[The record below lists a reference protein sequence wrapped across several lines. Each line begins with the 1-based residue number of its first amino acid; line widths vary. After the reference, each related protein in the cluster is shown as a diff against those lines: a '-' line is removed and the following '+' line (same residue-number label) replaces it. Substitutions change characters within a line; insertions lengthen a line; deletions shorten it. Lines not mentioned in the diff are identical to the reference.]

1 MNGRSAMYKD
11 EDRAPIKGGGGGGS
25 QPNPDCEV
33 SIENIKES
41 SN

>member
-11 EDRAPIKGGGGGGS
+11 EDRAPIKGGGGGS

>member
-1 MNGRSAMYKD
+1 MDGLLCTKTKTEHQSR
-11 EDRAPIKGGGGGGS
+11 GGGGS

>member
-11 EDRAPIKGGGGGGS
+11 EDRAPIKGGGGS